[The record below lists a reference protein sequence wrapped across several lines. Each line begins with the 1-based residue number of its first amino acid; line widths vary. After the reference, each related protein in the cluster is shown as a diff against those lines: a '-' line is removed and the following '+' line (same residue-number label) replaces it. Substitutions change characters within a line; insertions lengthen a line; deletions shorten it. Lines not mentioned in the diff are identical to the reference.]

1 MQALKLKMAS
11 LSELRA
17 PCGGE
22 GEGKVGGVA
31 LKGCPRESVTQ
42 QHISEILKRDA
53 VTLKANL
60 FVLARQ
66 TQSETQ
72 KTNLK
77 SLSMTLSRLRLCLS
91 RLRILCQTQQQCF
104 NKQALV
110 L

>member
-42 QHISEILKRDA
+42 KQY
-53 VTLKANL
+53 
-60 FVLARQ
+60 
-66 TQSETQ
+66 
-72 KTNLK
+72 LK
-77 SLSMTLSRLRLCLS
+77 SLSMTLSRLIPFFVFRAKTKTETQKQILNVLSMTLS
-91 RLRILCQTQQQCF
+91 RLRLFLCH
-104 NKQALV
+104 A
-110 L
+110 